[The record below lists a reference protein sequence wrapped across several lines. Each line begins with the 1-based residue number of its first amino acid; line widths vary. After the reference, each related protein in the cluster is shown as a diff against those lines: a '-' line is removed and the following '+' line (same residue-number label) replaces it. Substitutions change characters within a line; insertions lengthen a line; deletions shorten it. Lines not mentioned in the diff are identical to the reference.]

1 MSKFQDFYLKSIADA
16 DAKKEIAA
24 ILDGKPMEE
33 ATDEQLEK
41 VGAVAK
47 RLGFDITVA
56 EARDFLVPSNQKLSE
71 DDLDSVAGGG
81 SDKNSKG
88 GGGSSPSIH
97 VTGGS
102 CSQAVGTTYTDVKVG

>member
-71 DDLDSVAGGG
+71 DDLDSVAGGKGG
-81 SDKNSKG
+81 SGG